1 MRRGTGLTIGVVIV
15 VIIAAVIA
23 IAATH
28 KDNNKTSNSSS
39 GASNT
44 SQTSA
49 TRRPA
54 VNNSIV
60 QTKTD
65 PALGKYLADPSGKP
79 LYTYNAD
86 TSGTSNCTGSCLT
99 IWPPYLATST
109 TTLPSGITTIK
120 RPDTGAMQ
128 YAYNGMPLYYFTG
141 DSSGKVTGNG
151 VDNFA
156 IAKPASTSAQPSSSS
171 SGSNNSN
178 SNSSGGYP
186 Y

>member
-28 KDNNKTSNSSS
+28 KDNNKTNN
-39 GASNT
+39 ASTNTGNT
-44 SQTSA
+44 SQASQT
-49 TRRPA
+49 PA
-54 VNNSIV
+54 VNDSIV

-65 PALGKYLADPSGKP
+65 SALGKYLADPSGKP

-99 IWPPYLATST
+99 TWPPYLATST

-120 RPDTGAMQ
+120 RSDSGAMQ

-178 SNSSGGYP
+178 TNSSGSYP